1 MTNFSIVQTAIA
13 YATGFAMIAAVAI
26 GGAL

>member
-1 MTNFSIVQTAIA
+1 MTNFNVVQTVIA
-13 YATGFAMIAAVAI
+13 YSTGFAMIAAVAF